1 MVGQS
6 YTSLYLQIL
15 NDIPA
20 GKKIDIQAVGTDNDL
35 KIDNAFVQSS
45 RGGWLYVDY
54 EIDPVDLILG
64 RNGEIAVGV
73 FNCVSHEPFE
83 FQEGYNTT
91 FEGSFEENEFAYEN
105 LGVDLEL
112 PSGKLWS
119 SLNVGSEYGIIT
131 DMGEY
136 FSWGNIDGV
145 YGAEASQLTEDAYAG
160 TPGAA
165 LTGDI
170 PLTHDAANNYFGN
183 GWRMPT
189 SEEFKELHDNCDWTW
204 KQVNGVYGY
213 EVKSKASGNTN
224 SIFLPAAGYVD
235 DGSLG
240 NVGSYGDYWSSS
252 YRGEDGAYI
261 LDFYAE
267 DVIPDSGNDRYCGCT
282 VRAIHDANV

>member
-20 GKKIDIQAVGTDNDL
+20 GKKINIQDVQSDNGL
-35 KIDNAFVQSS
+35 SIENAFVQSS

-54 EIDPVDLILG
+54 QIDPVDLVLG
-64 RNGEIAVGV
+64 RNGEIAAGV
-73 FNCVSHEPFE
+73 VSCNSSEPLE
-83 FQEGYNTT
+83 FLEGYNTT
-91 FEGSFEENEFAYEN
+91 FEGSFEENEYAYEG
-105 LGVDLEL
+105 LGVDLGL
-112 PSGKLWS
+112 PSGKLWA
-119 SLNVGSEYGIIT
+119 SLNVGSEYGIMT

-136 FSWGNIDGV
+136 SSWGNIDGV

-170 PLTHDAANNYFGN
+170 PLTHDAANNYFGD

-189 SEEFKELHDNCDWTW
+189 KAEFKELYDNCDWTW
-204 KQVNGVYGY
+204 KQVNGVNGY
-213 EVKSKASGNTN
+213 EVKSKASGNNN
-224 SIFLPAAGYVD
+224 SIFLPAAGSVD
-235 DGSLG
+235 NGSLD
-240 NVGSYGDYWSSS
+240 NVGSVGGYWSTS
-252 YRGEDGAYI
+252 YLGEYGAHD
-261 LDFYAE
+261 LSFDAE
-267 DVIPDSGNDRYCGCT
+267 AVMPEGDDSRYVGYP